1 MQTMQQRKPKLRRPW
16 CINPSLI
23 ILTNSHIDI
32 VINFSIK
39 LCIPFIWSICEEQ
52 SSLFWKVLCSLHKVI
67 LWTKS
72 TKWLSLYKKG
82 LYVTTRWVHIY
93 KGCFYVFGLH
103 MLVVFL
109 LYVMTSYLCLLTHI
123 KMFNWP
129 MDHIFKKLSTLYNDL
144 KTSLFNGSFFLFW
157 WIIQWVC

>member
-16 CINPSLI
+16 CINPSLM

-39 LCIPFIWSICEEQ
+39 LRIPFICSICEEQ

-72 TKWLSLYKKG
+72 IKWLSLYKKG
-82 LYVTTRWVHIY
+82 LYVTTSWVHIY
-93 KGCFYVFGLH
+93 KGCFYVFGLS
-103 MLVVFL
+103 MLLVFL
-109 LYVMTSYLCLLTHI
+109 LYVMTSYLFLFTHI
-123 KMFNWP
+123 KMFSWP
-129 MDHIFKKLSTLYNDL
+129 MDHIFKKLSTLYNGL

-157 WIIQWVC
+157 WIIWWVC